1 MPDRQ
6 LRVLIVDDSISFR
19 AVLARVCAD
28 IEGVEV
34 VGSAYNGRA
43 AIEKAGILKPDLVTL
58 DIDMP
63 EMDGLEVLQ
72 LMKSAAPDSSC
83 VMITSL
89 SSRSAELTLKALNLG
104 ALDLIV
110 KPSGPDME
118 ANFRELS
125 RQMRALI
132 RMLMAKRHVS
142 NILEDRGSVEAA
154 QPQPVVS
161 PLLKNGGKE
170 AVAIAIS
177 TGGPAALSTL
187 IPSIPGNIRVPLFIV
202 QHMPVGF
209 TGFLAE
215 SLNKKSS
222 LHVKEAESGE
232 FVKAGTAYVAP
243 GGKHMKVDLHP
254 VSREKIIL
262 IADAPPE
269 NFCRPSADYLFR
281 SLASIYGEK
290 VMAIIMTGMGDDGV
304 KGLRALKS
312 TGAHVIAQDE
322 ATSVV
327 FGMARMAIEAE
338 VVDIVL
344 PLGRIAGAIVA
355 QTRQGWD

>member
-6 LRVLIVDDSISFR
+6 LRVLIVDDSVSFR
-19 AVLARVCAD
+19 TVLAKVCND
-28 IEGVEV
+28 MEGVEV
-34 VGSAYNGRA
+34 VGSAHNGRA
-43 AIEKAGILKPDLVTL
+43 ALEKAVILRPDLVTL

-63 EMDGLEVLQ
+63 EMDGLEVLH
-72 LMKSAAPDSSC
+72 LMKSAVPAASC
-83 VMITSL
+83 VMITSI
-89 SSRSAELTLKALNLG
+89 SARNAELTLKALNLG
-104 ALDLIV
+104 ALDLII

-118 ANFRELS
+118 ANYRELS

-132 RMLMAKRHVS
+132 RILITKKHVF
-142 NILEDRGSVEAA
+142 NILEDRDRVEAVS
-154 QPQPVVS
+154 PLPVVS
-161 PLLKNGGKE
+161 PQLKTGGKE

-177 TGGPAALSTL
+177 TGGPAALNIL
-187 IPSIPGNIRVPLFIV
+187 IPSIPGNLRVPLFIV

-215 SLNKKSS
+215 SLNKKSA
-222 LHVKEAESGE
+222 LNVKEAESGE
-232 FVKAGTAYVAP
+232 SVKAGTAYVAP
-243 GGKHMKVDLHP
+243 GGKQMKVDLHP

-262 IADAPPE
+262 ITDAPPE

-304 KGLRALKS
+304 KGLRALKN

-338 VVDIVL
+338 VVDSVL
-344 PLGRIAGAIVA
+344 PLGRIAGAIIA
-355 QTRQGWD
+355 HTRNGWD